1 MFDSAVLIEKEW
13 RFLQLS
19 AKFGLPVLDEALGG
33 GVPRGY
39 VLLLEE
45 DTGLSSDVLVTFFIA
60 GGLQSEENVFVL
72 NTDYSMSSIKDLL
85 KSQGMEAT
93 QFIED
98 GRLAIINSFGTEESA
113 VEKTY
118 STIHNVSDIREI
130 HSAVKDYSEKNKLTG
145 KFRGIVDSLST
156 IIISAGD
163 PKSIYAFVRG
173 QVILQKK
180 CGGIL
185 LLTLHSKAHSN
196 RLVAALEHVVDGV
209 IELRKERYYRDWRS
223 ILQIKKLIGREFST
237 REYSYV
243 VREGKLVVE

>member
-1 MFDSAVLIEKEW
+1 M
-13 RFLQLS
+13 S

-60 GGLQSEENVFVL
+60 GGLQNEENVFVL
-72 NTDYSMSSIKDLL
+72 NTDYSMASIKDLL
-85 KSQGMEAT
+85 KSQGIEAS

-98 GRLAIINSFGTEESA
+98 GRLAIINSFGIDESTS
-113 VEKTY
+113 EKTY
-118 STIHNVSDIREI
+118 ATIHNVSDIREI
-130 HSAVKDYSEKNKLTG
+130 HSAMKEYSEKNKSLG
-145 KFRGIVDSLST
+145 RFRGIVDSLST
-156 IIISAGD
+156 IIISAED

-173 QVILQKK
+173 QVILQKR